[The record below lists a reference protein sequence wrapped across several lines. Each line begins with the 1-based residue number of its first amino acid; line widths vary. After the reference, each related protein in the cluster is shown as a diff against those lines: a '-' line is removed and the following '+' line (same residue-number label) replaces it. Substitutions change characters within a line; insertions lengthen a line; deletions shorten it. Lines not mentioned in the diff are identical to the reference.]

1 MGITFRTR
9 SKGEIH
15 DHDLFCGVVADA
27 LARGEAVQMRVRGVS
42 MLPWLRA
49 NTRVRIV
56 PAAGR
61 TIRRGDIALFWRK
74 PGRPILHRVVGM
86 RREVGQ
92 AIYECYG
99 DADLAVPE
107 DVPASAVMGVVELS
121 AISRWIYLALQ
132 APRRFVNRF
141 FSKRGICLRH
151 G

>member
-1 MGITFRTR
+1 MR
-9 SKGEIH
+9 STEKMR
-15 DHDLFCGVVADA
+15 DHDLFCGVIADA
-27 LARGEAVQMRVRGVS
+27 LARGETVQMRVRGVS

-74 PGRPILHRVVGM
+74 PGRPILHRVVGIG
-86 RREVGQ
+86 RGEGP

-99 DADLAVPE
+99 DADLAAPE

-141 FSKRGICLRH
+141 CSTYGICLRH